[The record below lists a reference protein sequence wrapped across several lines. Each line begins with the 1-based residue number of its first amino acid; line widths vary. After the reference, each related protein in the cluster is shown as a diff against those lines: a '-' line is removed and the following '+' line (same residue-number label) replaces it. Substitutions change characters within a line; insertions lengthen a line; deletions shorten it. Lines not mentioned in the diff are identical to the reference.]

1 MGSLVDWSHLRKE
14 SLRAKEY
21 VSRNFKNEKTK
32 RKRGRG
38 KGTKCPNTVEQLH
51 KIKNIQIM
59 SARKRRERDW
69 SKGNNLKQQ

>member
-38 KGTKCPNTVEQLH
+38 KGMKCPNTVEQLH
-51 KIKNIQIM
+51 KIKKHTDNECQEET
-59 SARKRRERDW
+59 RERLEQR
-69 SKGNNLKQQ
+69 K